1 MMKQKPARTSL
12 WVASTY
18 FAEGLPYMIVRFIS
32 TVFFTDLGVREA
44 LLGFINFFGIPWN
57 LKFLWSPFLDLFG
70 TKRGWMLRI
79 QALIAIAVFL
89 IACLAGFAQAGHDGV
104 MLKATAFC
112 FLALAFLSATHDIAI
127 DAYYMEGLTSQADQ
141 AAYSGLRIMAYRI
154 AVIYARTVLVAIA
167 GVANWFWGF
176 TAGSITMGLL
186 FAGNALLLPR
196 FEVERAKDGRGWRE
210 HLLQYRDAFLTYLR
224 QDRIALTLAFI
235 VTYRLGDELLFA
247 MSTPFLMRE
256 LMVSKAQIAWLGG
269 FVGAISAIAGAMLAS
284 WWVKRVGLKRAIWPI
299 TLLMNLNIWVYVLLA
314 WLKPSAA
321 TTDGILT
328 IALIHGYENI
338 AAGLSNVTLMIYL
351 MRLCKQE
358 FKAAHFAI
366 GSAIMSLG
374 ANVLGGFSGIIVEQ
388 IGYVHFFMLSFFA
401 SIPAMVMLF
410 WLPQH
415 ERS

>member
-1 MMKQKPARTSL
+1 MKTKTLRTSA

-18 FAEGLPYMIVRFIS
+18 FAEGLPYMVVRFIS

-57 LKFLWSPFLDLFG
+57 LKFLWAPFLDLFG

-79 QALIAIAVFL
+79 QAAIAIIVFA
-89 IACLAGFAQAGHDGV
+89 IACLAGLTQAGSNGV
-104 MLKATAFC
+104 MLQAMAFL
-112 FLALAFLSATHDIAI
+112 FITLAFFSATHDIAI
-127 DAYYMEGLTSQADQ
+127 DAHYMEGITDPGEQ
-141 AAYSGLRIMAYRI
+141 AAYSGLRIMAYRV

-176 TAGSITMGLL
+176 TAGSITMAVL
-186 FAGNALLLPR
+186 FVGHSILLPR
-196 FEVERAKDGRGWRE
+196 FEVERKIEFHHLKEKLIQFRE
-210 HLLQYRDAFLTYLR
+210 AFLSYLR
-224 QDRIALTLAFI
+224 AERIVLTLSFI
-235 VTYRLGDELLFA
+235 ITYRLGDELLFA

-256 LMVSKAQIAWLGG
+256 LGVTKPQIAWLGG
-269 FVGAISAIAGAMLAS
+269 FVGAFSAILGAMIAS

-299 TLLMNLNIWVYVLLA
+299 TLLMNLNIWAYVLLA
-314 WLKPSAA
+314 WLKPVAS
-321 TTDGILT
+321 TPDGITL
-328 IALIHGYENI
+328 IAIIHGYENI

-351 MRLCKQE
+351 MRLCKVE

-388 IGYVHFFMLSFFA
+388 IGYTHFFMVSFFA
-401 SIPAMVMLF
+401 SIPAMIMLF
-410 WLPQH
+410 WLPMH
-415 ERS
+415 ERA

>member
-1 MMKQKPARTSL
+1 MKQQTTRTSL

-79 QALIAIAVFL
+79 QALIAIAVFV
-89 IACLAGFAQAGHDGV
+89 IACIAGFAQAGHDGV
-104 MLKATAFC
+104 MLKATAFL
-112 FLALAFLSATHDIAI
+112 FLTLAFLSATHDIAI
-127 DAYYMEGLTSQADQ
+127 DAYYMEGLTSQTDQ

-167 GVANWFWGF
+167 GLANWFWGF
-176 TAGSITMGLL
+176 TAGSVTMGLL

-196 FEVERAKDGRGWRE
+196 FEAARSKDGRGWHD
-210 HLLQYRDAFLTYLR
+210 HLRQYRDAFLTYLR
-224 QDRIALTLAFI
+224 QERIVLTLAFI

-256 LMVSKAQIAWLGG
+256 LMVTKAQIAWLGG
-269 FVGAISAIAGAMLAS
+269 FVGALSAIAGAMIAS

-299 TLLMNLNIWVYVLLA
+299 TLLMNFNIWIYVLLA

-321 TTDGILT
+321 TTDGIVT

-388 IGYVHFFMLSFFA
+388 IGYVNFFMLSFFA
-401 SIPAMVMLF
+401 SIPAMIMLF